1 MGVRRVRG
9 SRAVRSRVLSA
20 LRMIDWTVARL
31 DRGTMLAL
39 GKALEPLPAAT
50 LATLAEIERLSG
62 LDGYVE
68 QDVREEII
76 APILRALGYRKQSM
90 FSVMREVPL
99 RIAGKLLKPDYS
111 LTLWEEDF
119 WIVEAKRPSVTK
131 GRFGYAELRQA
142 LEYAV
147 HPKINA
153 ALLVLCDGHAIE
165 IFDREHDL
173 ETPILRVERA
183 NLVRDF
189 DQLRALLSPFQV
201 WFFQKRRI
209 LRLTDKV
216 FDREFNI
223 ARIREF
229 GDLLRRRLDGKT
241 QRAVE
246 NMREVSK
253 SYDPDAIAAKIRALD
268 SASVI
273 EVYLPLERNWAVT
286 EAMSDNLVAHCQ
298 PDSFRI
304 LHLIFP
310 DHPRV
315 VTDAYMSNAL
325 HFMMRLEARGIAPNW
340 TPAWLGQGNAGNCA
354 TVAIERL
361 IRLCLTSFVGA
372 PDWQVVLLHVAAV
385 RRLAKILMILSP
397 DADQAA
403 HLSHLAQRYF
413 GDELCFSQQTSSPG
427 GHALHAL
434 DNIVRLASQRFIDE
448 HRDDRGRL
456 RVESAR
462 HALRLIWQE
471 EIRLLEMVPY
481 YPRLLRERDLGE
493 LHPTESANVRYDNL
507 GHGALC
513 VIDRFPKWKGHILAQ
528 LRPELDRMVEFGSW
542 QARAWLD
549 IDSSAGPLASDAICG
564 ERFFFGDDTLPARLA
579 ALYRP

>member
-1 MGVRRVRG
+1 MT
-9 SRAVRSRVLSA
+9 
-20 LRMIDWTVARL
+20 DWTVARL
-31 DRGTMLAL
+31 DHETMLAL

-76 APILRALGYRKQSM
+76 APILRALGYRKESM
-90 FSVMREVPL
+90 FSVTREVPL

-111 LTLWEEDF
+111 LSLWEEDF
-119 WIVEAKRPSVTK
+119 WIIEAKRPSATQGK
-131 GRFGYAELRQA
+131 FGYAELRQA

-147 HPKINA
+147 HPEINA

-216 FDREFNI
+216 FDREINI
-223 ARIREF
+223 ARMREF
-229 GDLLRRRLDGKT
+229 GDLLRRRLGGKT

-246 NMREVSK
+246 NMRAVVK
-253 SYDPDAIAAKIRALD
+253 SHDPDAMAAEIRALD
-268 SASVI
+268 PASVI
-273 EVYLPLERNWAVT
+273 EVYVPLETNWAVT

-304 LHLIFP
+304 LYQIFP

-325 HFMMRLEARGIAPNW
+325 HFLMRLEAGGIEPNW
-340 TPAWLGQGNAGNCA
+340 TPAWLGQGNVGNRA
-354 TVAIERL
+354 TVAVKRL
-361 IRLCLTSFVGA
+361 IRLCLTSFAGA
-372 PDWQVVLLHVAAV
+372 PDWQLVLLHAAAV
-385 RRLAKILMILSP
+385 RRLAKIVMILSP
-397 DADQAA
+397 DASQAA

-413 GDELCFSQQTSSPG
+413 GDELCFSQQTCSPG

-434 DNIVRLASQRFIDE
+434 DSIARLASQRFIDE
-448 HRDDRGRL
+448 HRDDQGQL

-462 HALRLIWQE
+462 HVLRLIWQE
-471 EIRLLEMVPY
+471 EIRLLEAVPY
-481 YPRLLRERDLGE
+481 YPRLLLERDLDE
-493 LHPTESANVRYDNL
+493 VHPTEAANVNYDCL

-513 VIDRFPKWKGHILAQ
+513 VIERFPKWKAHVLTW
-528 LRPELDRMVEFGSW
+528 LRPELDRMVELGSW
-542 QARAWLD
+542 QAREWLD
-549 IDSSAGPLASDAICG
+549 VETSTAQLTSDALCG
-564 ERFFFGDDTLPARLA
+564 KRFFFGDLTIPVRLA
-579 ALYRP
+579 ALYHP

>member
-1 MGVRRVRG
+1 MT
-9 SRAVRSRVLSA
+9 
-20 LRMIDWTVARL
+20 DWTVARL
-31 DRGTMLAL
+31 DRDTMLAL

-50 LATLAEIERLSG
+50 LATLAEIEQLSG

-76 APILRALGYRKQSM
+76 APILRALGYRKESM
-90 FSVMREVPL
+90 FSVTRELPL
-99 RIAGKLLKPDYS
+99 RIASKLLKPDYC

-119 WIVEAKRPSVTK
+119 WIIEAKRPSATQ

-147 HPKINA
+147 HPEINA

-223 ARIREF
+223 ARIKEF
-229 GDLLRRRLDGKT
+229 GELMRRRLDGKT

-246 NMREVSK
+246 NMRAVAK
-253 SYDPDAIAAKIRALD
+253 SHDPDAMAAEIRALD
-268 SASVI
+268 PASVI
-273 EVYLPLERNWAVT
+273 EVYLPLETNWAVT

-298 PDSFRI
+298 LDPFRI
-304 LHLIFP
+304 LYQIFP

-325 HFMMRLEARGIAPNW
+325 HFLMRLEARGIVPNW
-340 TPAWLGQGNAGNCA
+340 TPAWLGQRNAGNRA
-354 TVAIERL
+354 TVAVERL
-361 IRLCLTSFVGA
+361 IRLCLTSFAGA
-372 PDWQVVLLHVAAV
+372 PDWQVVLLHAAAV
-385 RRLAKILMILSP
+385 RRLAKIVMILSP
-397 DADQAA
+397 DAGQGA
-403 HLSHLAQRYF
+403 HLSHLVQRYF
-413 GDELCFSQQTSSPG
+413 GDELCFSQQTCSPG

-434 DNIVRLASQRFIDE
+434 DSIARLASQRFIDE
-448 HRDDRGRL
+448 HRDDQDRL

-462 HALRLIWQE
+462 HALRLIWHE
-471 EIRLLEMVPY
+471 EIRLLEALPY

-493 LHPTESANVRYDNL
+493 LHPTESASVRFDNL

-513 VIDRFPKWKGHILAQ
+513 VIDRFPKWKDHTLAQ
-528 LRPELDRMVEFGSW
+528 LRPECDRMAELGSW

-549 IDSSAGPLASDAICG
+549 IDFSADPLVSDALCG
-564 ERFFFGDDTLPARLA
+564 ERFFFGDHTIPARIA
-579 ALYRP
+579 ALYRA